1 MSKIDRQWCS
11 PPKSLKLSR
20 NDVHVW
26 RATLDRPA
34 ECVCQLA
41 QSLSDDERLRA
52 ERFYFERDRSR
63 FIVGRGLLRFIL
75 SRYLEIA
82 ANKLQFCYSS
92 RGKPE
97 LIETSREYKLRFN
110 VSHSQ
115 EIVLYAVT
123 RDRSIGID
131 VEYIRPLPEAEQIV
145 KSFFSLYEKSVFERL
160 PPDQKQLAFF
170 NCWTRKE
177 AFVKAIGDGLS
188 LPLDRFDVSLIPGEP
203 ARLLGIK
210 GDNRALDHLRHRT
223 CSNWSLQDI
232 TPIPGYVAALAVE
245 GQSWNLSY
253 WEWQEEG

>member
-1 MSKIDRQWCS
+1 MSKICHWCS
-11 PPKSLKLSR
+11 PPKNFKLSSD
-20 NDVHVW
+20 DVHVW
-26 RATLDRPA
+26 RATLDQPA
-34 ECVCQLA
+34 EYVRQLA
-41 QSLSDDERLRA
+41 QSLSEDERLRA

-97 LIETSREYKLRFN
+97 LVETSSAYKLRFN

-131 VEYIRPLPEAEQIV
+131 VEYIRPMPEAEQIV
-145 KSFFSLYEKSVFERL
+145 NSFFSVYENNLFQHL
-160 PPDQKQLAFF
+160 PLCQKQLAFF

-188 LPLDRFDVSLIPGEP
+188 LPLDQFDVSLIPGEP
-203 ARLLGIK
+203 ARLLEIK
-210 GDNRALDHLRHRT
+210 GDRSST
-223 CSNWSLQDI
+223 CWSLQDL
-232 TPIPGYVAALAVE
+232 TLDPGYVAALAVE
-245 GQSWNLSY
+245 GQSWNLSC
-253 WEWQEEG
+253 WEWEEEG

>member
-1 MSKIDRQWCS
+1 MSKICHWCS
-11 PPKSLKLSR
+11 PPKNFKLSSD
-20 NDVHVW
+20 DVHVW
-26 RATLDRPA
+26 RATLDQPA
-34 ECVCQLA
+34 EYVSQLA
-41 QSLSDDERLRA
+41 QSLSEDERLRA

-97 LIETSREYKLRFN
+97 LVETSGAYKLRFN

-131 VEYIRPLPEAEQIV
+131 VEHIRPMPEAEQIV
-145 KSFFSLYEKSVFERL
+145 NSFFSVYENNVFERL
-160 PPDQKQLAFF
+160 PLCQKQLAFF
-170 NCWTRKE
+170 HCWTRKE

-188 LPLDRFDVSLIPGEP
+188 LPLDQFDVSLIPGEP

-210 GDNRALDHLRHRT
+210 GDRT
-223 CSNWSLQDI
+223 CSSWSLQDL
-232 TPIPGYVAALAVE
+232 TPAPDYVAALALE
-245 GQSWNLSY
+245 GQSWNLSC
-253 WEWQEEG
+253 WEWQENAE

>member
-11 PPKSLKLSR
+11 PPKNLKLSR
-20 NDVHVW
+20 DDVHVW

-34 ECVCQLA
+34 EYVCQLKR
-41 QSLSDDERLRA
+41 SLSEDERLRA

-97 LIETSREYKLRFN
+97 LVETSSAYKLRFN

-131 VEYIRPLPEAEQIV
+131 VEYIRPMPEAEQIV
-145 KSFFSLYEKSVFERL
+145 NSFFSVYENNVFQHL
-160 PPDQKQLAFF
+160 PLCQKQLAFF

-188 LPLDRFDVSLIPGEP
+188 LPLNQFDVSLIPSEP

-210 GDNRALDHLRHRT
+210 GDRSST
-223 CSNWSLQDI
+223 CWSLQDL
-232 TPIPGYVAALAVE
+232 TLDPGYAAALAVE
-245 GQSWNLSY
+245 GQGWNLSC
-253 WEWQEEG
+253 WEWQENAE

>member
-1 MSKIDRQWCS
+1 MTNTDCQWSS
-11 PPKSLKLSR
+11 PPKSLKLSSE
-20 NDVHVW
+20 DVHVW
-26 RATLDRPA
+26 LATLDQPVERIQ
-34 ECVCQLA
+34 ELTQI
-41 QSLSDDERLRA
+41 LSDDECLRA

-63 FIVGRGLLRFIL
+63 FIVGRGILRFIL

-97 LIETSREYKLRFN
+97 LVETSGAYRLRFN

-115 EIVLYAVT
+115 ALVMYAVT

-131 VEYIRPLPEAEQIV
+131 VEYIRPMLEAEQIV
-145 KSFFSLYEKSVFERL
+145 KSFFSIYENSVFQHL
-160 PPDQKQLAFF
+160 PQDRKQLAFF

-188 LPLDRFDVSLIPGEP
+188 LPLDRFDVSLTPGEP

-210 GDNRALDHLRHRT
+210 GSSA
-223 CSNWSLQDI
+223 CSTGWSLQDL
-232 TPIPGYVAALAVE
+232 TPAPGYVAALAVE
-245 GQSWNLSY
+245 GQSWNLSC
-253 WEWQEEG
+253 WEWLENDEL

>member
-1 MSKIDRQWCS
+1 MSKIDCQWCS
-11 PPKSLKLSR
+11 PPKSLKLSSD
-20 NDVHVW
+20 DVHVW
-26 RATLDRPA
+26 RATLDQPA
-34 ECVCQLA
+34 EYVRQLKR
-41 QSLSDDERLRA
+41 SLSEDERLRA

-97 LIETSREYKLRFN
+97 LVETSSAYKLRFN

-131 VEYIRPLPEAEQIV
+131 VEYIRPMPEAEQIV
-145 KSFFSLYEKSVFERL
+145 KSFFSVYENSVFERL
-160 PPDQKQLAFF
+160 PLCQKQLAFF

-188 LPLDRFDVSLIPGEP
+188 LPLDQFDVSLIPGEP

-210 GDNRALDHLRHRT
+210 GGT
-223 CSNWSLQDI
+223 YSSWSLQDL
-232 TPIPGYVAALAVE
+232 TPVPGYVGALAVE
-245 GQSWNLSY
+245 GQRWNLSC
-253 WEWQEEG
+253 WQWQEMKDEG

>member
-1 MSKIDRQWCS
+1 MSKISHWCS
-11 PPKSLKLSR
+11 PPKSLKLSSD
-20 NDVHVW
+20 DVHVW

-34 ECVCQLA
+34 EYVRQLA
-41 QSLSDDERLRA
+41 QILSEDERLRA

-75 SRYLEIA
+75 SRYLEIP

-97 LIETSREYKLRFN
+97 LVETSSAYKLRFN

-115 EIVLYAVT
+115 GIVLYAVT

-131 VEYIRPLPEAEQIV
+131 VEYIRPMPEAEQIV
-145 KSFFSLYEKSVFERL
+145 NSFFSVYENNVFQRL
-160 PPDQKQLAFF
+160 PLCQKQLSFF

-188 LPLDRFDVSLIPGEP
+188 LPLNQFDVSLIPGEP
-203 ARLLGIK
+203 ARLLGIR
-210 GDNRALDHLRHRT
+210 GDRSLT
-223 CSNWSLQDI
+223 CWSLQDL
-232 TPIPGYVAALAVE
+232 TLDPGYVAALAVE
-245 GQSWNLSY
+245 GQSWNLSC
-253 WEWQEEG
+253 WEWQEKDEG